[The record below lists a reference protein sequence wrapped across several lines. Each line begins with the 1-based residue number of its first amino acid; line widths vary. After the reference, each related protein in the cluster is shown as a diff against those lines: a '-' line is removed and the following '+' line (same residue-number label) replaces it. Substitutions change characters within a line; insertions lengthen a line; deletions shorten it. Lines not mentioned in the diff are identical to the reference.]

1 MITPNQLKILC
12 DEGYKNACDL
22 LSSMQKLK
30 TPANELSNSIEDEI
44 GKTFM
49 TPMNRRNEIENE
61 DENENENVMKHHRN
75 KLDKSAIR
83 KNKNVVESLL
93 EKYNVPEV
101 CDMKEEYK
109 YLGMFSDGRLP
120 NNKAFIMELIERGCL
135 PEDVKYLI

>member
-30 TPANELSNSIEDEI
+30 TPANELSNSIEDKI
-44 GKTFM
+44 GRTFM
-49 TPMNRRNEIENE
+49 TPLKRENEIES
-61 DENENENVMKHHRN
+61 ENENVMKPHKN
-75 KLDKSAIR
+75 KLDKSTIR

-93 EKYNVPEV
+93 EKYGVPEV

-109 YLGMFSDGRLP
+109 YLGLFSDGRLP

>member
-30 TPANELSNSIEDEI
+30 TPANELSS
-44 GKTFM
+44 
-49 TPMNRRNEIENE
+49 RIENNMVAPLSE
-61 DENENENVMKHHRN
+61 KPMKKSSKKENITESYEN
-75 KLDKSAIR
+75 KLDKSTIK
-83 KNKNVVESLL
+83 KNKNIVEKMI
-93 EKYNVPEV
+93 EKYNVPDM
-101 CDMKEEYK
+101 CDMKEEYQ

-135 PEDVKYLI
+135 PEDIKYLI